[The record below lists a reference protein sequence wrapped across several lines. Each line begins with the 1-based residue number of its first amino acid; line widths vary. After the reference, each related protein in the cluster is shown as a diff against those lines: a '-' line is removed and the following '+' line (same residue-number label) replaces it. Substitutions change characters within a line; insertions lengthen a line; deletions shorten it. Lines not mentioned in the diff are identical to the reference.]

1 MTLYVSFPD
10 LFAQAQFKEELLS
23 TNNLNELITVISYSS
38 KYCEILVSQGI
49 PTHIA
54 INTIKSIG
62 YFTKLW
68 SKQKSKGHIKSIYY

>member
-10 LFAQAQFKEELLS
+10 LFAQVQFKEELLS
-23 TNNLNELITVISYSS
+23 TNNLNELITIISYSS
-38 KYCEILVSQGI
+38 KYCEILVPQGI
-49 PTHIA
+49 HIYTV
-54 INTIKSIG
+54 ISTIKSIG